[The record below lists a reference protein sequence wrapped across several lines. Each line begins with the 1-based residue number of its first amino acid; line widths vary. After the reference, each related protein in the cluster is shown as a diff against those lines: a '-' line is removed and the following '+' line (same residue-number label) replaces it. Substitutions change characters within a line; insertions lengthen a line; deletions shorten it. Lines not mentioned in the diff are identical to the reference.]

1 MIFDYQSGAEKKST
15 DVLPRCRLSF
25 SVTLKF
31 DYRCRHKKISTDI
44 QQRSTFDVT
53 FRNMTANVTPEKIST
68 DVLPRCRLS
77 FRVTL
82 KFDYRCR
89 PEKISTDV
97 LSRSKFSL
105 SQKFDYQCRSDKI
118 FTDVL
123 PRNRYIFSVTLKF
136 DYRCR
141 PEKYLPT
148 SCRATSY
155 KEIDQIRCHFEIVQ
169 LMSPQKNIY
178 RRPTENQIQSL
189 FEI

>member
-1 MIFDYQSGAEKKST
+1 MTFWIPKGHIGVTIVTFGPKIVTFWKFILWPFDLRKIQCHFEILLPMSPQKDIYRRPTNKEIQCYSMIFDYQSGAEKKST

-105 SQKFDYQCRSDKI
+105 S
-118 FTDVL
+118 
-123 PRNRYIFSVTLKF
+123 
-136 DYRCR
+136 
-141 PEKYLPT
+141 
-148 SCRATSY
+148 
-155 KEIDQIRCHFEIVQ
+155 
-169 LMSPQKNIY
+169 
-178 RRPTENQIQSL
+178 
-189 FEI
+189 